1 MKLSLIAAAVA
12 AAMLSFGAVAQE
24 KKQDSQGAQSPSSTT
39 QEQKPGSSA
48 MGSASGTTSG
58 SAASGA
64 SSPSAARSPSASGD
78 TQPRSAS
85 AGGQSQAAGDEKI
98 KQVQQKLKDQG
109 HDAGPVDGVMGPKT
123 QAALKEFQS
132 AKGLKD
138 SGQLDRETMA
148 ALGVSG
154 SASAGGSSDKSS
166 EKKQ

>member
-1 MKLSLIAAAVA
+1 MKLRLIAAAVA
-12 AAMLSFGAVAQE
+12 AAMLSSGAVAQE

-48 MGSASGTTSG
+48 TGSASGTTSS

-64 SSPSAARSPSASGD
+64 SSPSASGD
-78 TQPRSAS
+78 KQARSAS
-85 AGGQSQAAGDEKI
+85 AGGQSQAGGDERI

>member
-1 MKLSLIAAAVA
+1 MKLRLIAAAVA
-12 AAMLSFGAVAQE
+12 AAMLSSGAVAEE

-48 MGSASGTTSG
+48 MDSASGTTSG

-64 SSPSAARSPSASGD
+64 SSPSASGD
-78 TQPRSAS
+78 KQPRSAS
-85 AGGQSQAAGDEKI
+85 AGGQSQAGGDEKI

-109 HDAGPVDGVMGPKT
+109 HDAGPVDGIMGPKT

-132 AKGLKD
+132 AKSLKQ

>member
-1 MKLSLIAAAVA
+1 MKLRLIAAAIG
-12 AAMLSFGAVAQE
+12 AAMLSSVVVAQE
-24 KKQDSQGAQSPSSTT
+24 RKQDSQGAQSPSSTT

-48 MGSASGTTSG
+48 TGSASGTTSG

-64 SSPSAARSPSASGD
+64 SSPSASGD
-78 TQPRSAS
+78 KQSRSAS
-85 AGGQSQAAGDEKI
+85 AGGQSQTGGDERI
-98 KQVQQKLKDQG
+98 KQVQQKLKNQG

>member
-1 MKLSLIAAAVA
+1 MRFSFIAAAVA
-12 AAMLSFGAVAQE
+12 AAVLSLGAVAQE
-24 KKQDSQGAQSPSSTT
+24 KKQDTQGAQSWSPTT

-48 MGSASGTTSG
+48 TGSASGTTSG

-64 SSPSAARSPSASGD
+64 SSPSASGD
-78 TQPRSAS
+78 KQSRSAS
-85 AGGQSQAAGDEKI
+85 AGGQSQAGGDERI
-98 KQVQQKLKDQG
+98 KHVQQKLKDQG

-148 ALGVSG
+148 ALGLSG
-154 SASAGGSSDKSS
+154 SAAAGGSSDKSS

>member
-1 MKLSLIAAAVA
+1 MKLSFIAAAVA
-12 AAMLSFGAVAQE
+12 AAMLSCGAVAEE

-58 SAASGA
+58 GAASDA
-64 SSPSAARSPSASGD
+64 SSPSASGD
-78 TQPRSAS
+78 KQPGSAS
-85 AGGQSQAAGDEKI
+85 AGGQSQAGGDEKI

>member
-1 MKLSLIAAAVA
+1 MKFSLIAAAVA
-12 AAMLSFGAVAQE
+12 AAMLSLGAVAQE
-24 KKQDSQGAQSPSSTT
+24 KKQDSQSGQSSASTT
-39 QEQKPGSSA
+39 QEQKPGS
-48 MGSASGTTSG
+48 SASGTTSG

-64 SSPSAARSPSASGD
+64 SSPSASGD
-78 TQPRSAS
+78 KQPRSAS
-85 AGGQSQAAGDEKI
+85 AGGQSQAGGDERI

-148 ALGVSG
+148 ALGVGG

-166 EKKQ
+166 AKKQ

>member
-1 MKLSLIAAAVA
+1 MKLRLIAAAIG
-12 AAMLSFGAVAQE
+12 AAMLSSGAVAQE
-24 KKQDSQGAQSPSSTT
+24 RKQDSQGAQSPSSTT

-48 MGSASGTTSG
+48 TGSASGTTSG

-64 SSPSAARSPSASGD
+64 SSPSASGD
-78 TQPRSAS
+78 KQSRSAS
-85 AGGQSQAAGDEKI
+85 AGGQSQTGGDERI
-98 KQVQQKLKDQG
+98 KQVQQKLKNQG

>member
-1 MKLSLIAAAVA
+1 MKLRLIAAAVA
-12 AAMLSFGAVAQE
+12 AAMLSSGAVAEE

-48 MGSASGTTSG
+48 TGSASGTTSG
-58 SAASGA
+58 GAASGA
-64 SSPSAARSPSASGD
+64 SSPSASGDKQSPSAS
-78 TQPRSAS
+78 
-85 AGGQSQAAGDEKI
+85 AGSQSQAGGDEKI

>member
-1 MKLSLIAAAVA
+1 MKFSLIAAAVA
-12 AAMLSFGAVAQE
+12 AAMLSLGAVAQE

-48 MGSASGTTSG
+48 TGSASGTTSG

-64 SSPSAARSPSASGD
+64 SSPSASGD
-78 TQPRSAS
+78 KQSR
-85 AGGQSQAAGDEKI
+85 QSQASGDEKI

-109 HDAGPVDGVMGPKT
+109 HEVGPIDGIMGSKT
-123 QAALKEFQS
+123 QAGLKEFQS
-132 AKGLKD
+132 AKGLKAT
-138 SGQLDRETMA
+138 GQLDRETMA

-154 SASAGGSSDKSS
+154 SAAAGGSS

>member
-1 MKLSLIAAAVA
+1 MKFSLIAAAVA
-12 AAMLSFGAVAQE
+12 AAMLSLGAVAQE
-24 KKQDSQGAQSPSSTT
+24 KKQDSQSGQSSASTP

-48 MGSASGTTSG
+48 TGSASGTTSG

-64 SSPSAARSPSASGD
+64 SSPSASGD
-78 TQPRSAS
+78 KQPRSAS
-85 AGGQSQAAGDEKI
+85 AGGQSQAGGDERI

-148 ALGVSG
+148 ALGLSG
-154 SASAGGSSDKSS
+154 SAAAGGSSDKSS

>member
-12 AAMLSFGAVAQE
+12 AAMLSSGAVAQE

-58 SAASGA
+58 GAASDA
-64 SSPSAARSPSASGD
+64 SSPSASGD
-78 TQPRSAS
+78 KQPGSAS
-85 AGGQSQAAGDEKI
+85 AGGQSQAGGDEKI

>member
-1 MKLSLIAAAVA
+1 MKLRLIAAAVA
-12 AAMLSFGAVAQE
+12 AAMLSSGAVAQE

-48 MGSASGTTSG
+48 TGSASGTTSG

-64 SSPSAARSPSASGD
+64 SSPSASGD
-78 TQPRSAS
+78 KQSRSAS
-85 AGGQSQAAGDEKI
+85 AGGQSQTGGDERI

-154 SASAGGSSDKSS
+154 SASAGGSSEKSS

>member
-1 MKLSLIAAAVA
+1 MKFSVIAAAIA
-12 AAMLSFGAVAQE
+12 AAMLSLGAVAQE
-24 KKQDSQGAQSPSSTT
+24 KKQDSQSAQGSSSTT

-48 MGSASGTTSG
+48 TSRASGTTSG

-64 SSPSAARSPSASGD
+64 SSPSASGD
-78 TQPRSAS
+78 KQARSAS
-85 AGGQSQAAGDEKI
+85 AGGQSQAGGDERI

>member
-1 MKLSLIAAAVA
+1 MKFSLIAAAVA
-12 AAMLSFGAVAQE
+12 AAMLSLGTVAQE

-48 MGSASGTTSG
+48 TGSASGTTSG

-64 SSPSAARSPSASGD
+64 SSPSASGD
-78 TQPRSAS
+78 KQSRSAS
-85 AGGQSQAAGDEKI
+85 AGGQSQTGGDERI